1 MSAINYDLSKIRGM
15 AFDID
20 GVLSPSTIP
29 MDISGTPQR
38 MVNIKDGY
46 ALQLAVKRGLRIAI
60 ISGADSQAL
69 KVRYAGLG
77 ITDIYLRAS
86 VKLPVLAEW
95 MAKEGLT
102 QEEVAY
108 AGDDI
113 PDIEAMRHV
122 GLGIAPADAAP
133 EVKETA
139 GYISP
144 VPGGY
149 GVARDL
155 IEQVLRDRGEWMSDA
170 KAFGW

>member
-77 ITDIYLRAS
+77 ITDIYLKAS
-86 VKLPVLAEW
+86 VKLPVLAD
-95 MAKEGLT
+95 
-102 QEEVAY
+102 

>member
-29 MDISGTPQR
+29 MDINGNPQR

-46 ALQLAVKRGLRIAI
+46 ALQLALR
-60 ISGADSQAL
+60 
-69 KVRYAGLG
+69 VRYAGLG
-77 ITDIYLRAS
+77 ITDIYLKAS
-86 VKLPVLAEW
+86 VKLPVLTDW

-102 QEEVAY
+102 PDEVAY
-108 AGDDI
+108 TGDDI
-113 PDIEAMRHV
+113 PDIEAMRHA
-122 GLGIAPADAAP
+122 GLAIAPADAAP

-144 VPGGY
+144 VAGGY

>member
-29 MDISGTPQR
+29 MDIHGNPQR

-46 ALQLAVKRGLRIAI
+46 ALQLAVKRGLKIAI
-60 ISGADSQAL
+60 ISGADSPSL
-69 KVRYAGLG
+69 RVRYAGLG
-77 ITDIYLRAS
+77 ITDIYLKAS
-86 VKLPVLAEW
+86 VKLPVLTDW
-95 MAKEGLT
+95 MVKEGLAP
-102 QEEVAY
+102 EEVAY

-113 PDIEAMRHV
+113 PDIEAMRHA

-144 VPGGY
+144 VQGGY